1 MKKFKTSKEETL
13 KLLIGKFVT
22 VTNDIFWIS
31 GILLGNDK
39 DEYFVQT
46 SDTHGDVEFNLN
58 DVESISEST
67 EENPLIT
74 EKYLIQLL

>member
-1 MKKFKTSKEETL
+1 MKKFQTSKEETL
-13 KLLIGKFVT
+13 KLLTGKFVT
-22 VTNDIFWIS
+22 VTNDMFWIS
-31 GILLGNDK
+31 GVLKFEDNWQC
-39 DEYFVQT
+39 FVQT